1 MTALSKALYRLHHE
15 LLIAKLDAYGFN
27 IKSKKLI
34 QQCISNK
41 KNSIKIGNAHNSWK
55 EIFYGILQGSIL
67 DPLILNIFLGNLF
80 YFTNGATIANYV
92 GDTTPYSVNK

>member
-1 MTALSKALYRLHHE
+1 MAALSKALYRLHHE

-41 KNSIKIGNAHNSWK
+41 KNSIRIGNAHTSWK

-67 DPLILNIFLGNLF
+67 DPLIFNIFM
-80 YFTNGATIANYV
+80 NGATTANYF
-92 GDTTPYSVNK
+92 GDTTPYSLSK

>member
-1 MTALSKALYRLHHE
+1 MAALSKALYRLHHE

-41 KNSIKIGNAHNSWK
+41 KNSIRIGNAHTSWK

-67 DPLILNIFLGNLF
+67 DPLIFNIFLGNLF
-80 YFTNGATIANYV
+80 HFMNGATIANYF
-92 GDTTPYSVNK
+92 GDTTPYSLSK